1 MKPRKLSNI
10 LAGKGGDLAKLLH
23 RAEEIA
29 GLTDTVRGILPKNV
43 AAHVVS
49 ASLRD
54 ERMIILADS
63 PVWAAR
69 LRYLDPGVE
78 KRLADLGI
86 QTNRIQIRVRAPADD
101 PGR

>member
-29 GLTDTVRGILPKNV
+29 GLTDAVRGLLPANL
-43 AAHVVS
+43 AAHVVA
-49 ASLRD
+49 ASVHE
-54 ERMIILADS
+54 ERLVILADS
-63 PVWAAR
+63 SVWAAR
-69 LRYLDPGVE
+69 LRYLDPGIDKQLE
-78 KRLADLGI
+78 ALGI
-86 QTNRIQIRVRAPADD
+86 NAERIEIRVRAPADD

>member
-29 GLTDTVRGILPKNV
+29 GLTDTVRRLLPANV
-43 AAHVVS
+43 AAHVVA
-49 ASLRD
+49 ASLHD
-54 ERMIILADS
+54 KRMVILTDS

-69 LRYLDPGVE
+69 LRYLDPGID
-78 KRLADLGI
+78 KRLESLDIEAE
-86 QTNRIQIRVRAPADD
+86 RIQIRVRAPAEKPD
-101 PGR
+101 R